1 MLSKSNI
8 YNDLN
13 TRYNIYTEFSHIKRN
28 KCCGRGYKHCPYDH
42 VNVKDK
48 VRYIPN
54 PVFFYDA
61 QSPKFSQLF
70 SIPLDAY
77 VKSLFFSGGK
87 DLFLAIRK
95 LVKQRQSSN
104 IPFPLILLTTFDFKI
119 RDDHEDNLKQVI
131 SVINNVDRI
140 AVTFNSVKGR
150 NLQGNS
156 SIKEGTIH
164 KPDI

>member
-1 MLSKSNI
+1 MM
-8 YNDLN
+8 
-13 TRYNIYTEFSHIKRN
+13 
-28 KCCGRGYKHCPYDH
+28 
-42 VNVKDK
+42 
-48 VRYIPN
+48 
-54 PVFFYDA
+54 A

-87 DLFLAIRK
+87 DSFLAIRK

-164 KPDI
+164 KPDL